1 MEKFDPGDLL
11 ALRKLTRAIATL
23 YLLQMLQMI
32 SLRVIDMNLAV
43 EQTRHQPTAI
53 MIELKRSDEMI
64 RFWITGHS
72 SGVDSPQTDDFI
84 GAPTRNAVVLWDVE
98 DGASDDVLVS

>member
-1 MEKFDPGDLL
+1 M
-11 ALRKLTRAIATL
+11 
-23 YLLQMLQMI
+23 Y
-32 SLRVIDMNLAV
+32 LAV
-43 EQTRHQPTAI
+43 EQTRHQPTTI

-72 SGVDSPQTDDFI
+72 SGVDPPQTDNFI

-98 DGASDDVLVS
+98 DGASDDVLMS